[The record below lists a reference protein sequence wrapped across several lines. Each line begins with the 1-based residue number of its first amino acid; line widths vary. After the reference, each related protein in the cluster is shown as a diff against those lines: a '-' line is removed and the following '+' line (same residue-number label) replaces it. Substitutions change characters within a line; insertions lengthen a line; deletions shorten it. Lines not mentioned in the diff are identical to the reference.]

1 MKLATVSHA
10 ARCDRDSLGQ
20 TASSEP
26 ISSCALL
33 LILHT
38 GQGAAIWWKRGYD
51 LRLSGCTQLDEV
63 LHTGK
68 SRLNEYKTLDSPGGR
83 MASKVSAPN
92 MPMLEMVK
100 VPLLNSSGASF
111 FALARFTRSAQ
122 LRLI

>member
-1 MKLATVSHA
+1 
-10 ARCDRDSLGQ
+10 
-20 TASSEP
+20 
-26 ISSCALL
+26 
-33 LILHT
+33 
-38 GQGAAIWWKRGYD
+38 
-51 LRLSGCTQLDEV
+51 
-63 LHTGK
+63 
-68 SRLNEYKTLDSPGGR
+68 